1 MRINFLL
8 IIIVC
13 LVSAFLYRR
22 ISVLQE
28 KDLDF
33 FYARLDDE
41 NGSAASVIERRIQS
55 DKRRTLKLL
64 AIAIV
69 IIVWQG
75 IWSPTNRFNT
85 EKQLGEEQKSV
96 YINSYDSGWSD
107 QCEALFGRLG
117 GIDSP
122 VYGEKLSLTYPQC
135 MALRTNGYG
144 LEAFNQNI
152 GGYIRESSTYDMR
165 EKGHNQANRDVL
177 SIIFKLSPYWCYGV
191 DCLSGKDF
199 GILRPQA

>member
-1 MRINFLL
+1 MKFNWVV
-8 IIIVC
+8 IIITF
-13 LVSAFLYRR
+13 LVVAFIYVWKEVSRERDLQFRYPLQNEPLSSAREEIEIRETADKKFFVKLAV
-22 ISVLQE
+22 IATVLI
-28 KDLDF
+28 L
-33 FYARLDDE
+33 
-41 NGSAASVIERRIQS
+41 
-55 DKRRTLKLL
+55 
-64 AIAIV
+64 
-69 IIVWQG
+69 WQG
-75 IWSPTNRFNT
+75 IWSPTNTFNT
-85 EKQLGEEQKSV
+85 EKQLGEEQKSF

-135 MALRTNGYG
+135 MALRTNESG

-177 SIIFKLSPYWCYGV
+177 SIVFKLSPYWCYGV
-191 DCLSGKDF
+191 DCLAGKDF
-199 GILRPQA
+199 GILRP